1 MRDVFS
7 IHIRLL
13 VFEVKELYL
22 FKDWYLEKNRRVKGK
37 SLLE

>member
-1 MRDVFS
+1 MRDGLS

-22 FKDWYLEKNRRVKGK
+22 FKDSMVLGEESEG
-37 SLLE
+37 